1 MYTQDEAEATYYYS
15 CLYNSLVL
23 LAASPDYLSR
33 LAGPTFD
40 PVFELEA
47 EFDYAFRY
55 PAFEGVF
62 TTGKVSELLKDELLT
77 FKRRVVDLPPEA
89 WCWDFITSS
98 VAWQEIRAD
107 ADKLLTQLGELRREY
122 DFSFTIH
129 IPGQL

>member
-1 MYTQDEAEATYYYS
+1 MHTQHETQAAYYYS

-23 LAASPDYLSR
+23 LAASPDYLAK

-55 PAFEGVF
+55 PAFEEVF

-77 FKRRVVDLPPEA
+77 LKSRVLALPPEA
-89 WCWDFITSS
+89 WHWDSISS
-98 VAWQEIRAD
+98 AVAWQEIRVKAD
-107 ADKLLTQLGELRREY
+107 SLLTHLGELRREY

-129 IPGQL
+129 IPSQS